1 MRFLALDVGSR
12 RTGVAYG
19 DTDIGIPF
27 PLETIEHSTL
37 QELYEV
43 IRNFIEERSVDRLI
57 IGLPLLP
64 SGDEG
69 EQVEYVRSFLPL
81 LDDFPYELVDE
92 RYTTPKGQ
100 NGDGDSHA
108 ACQILSVILD
118 RQ

>member
-1 MRFLALDVGSR
+1 MRYLALDIGSR
-12 RTGVAYG
+12 RTGVAYAES
-19 DTDIGIPF
+19 DMGIPF
-27 PLETIEHSTL
+27 PLETIQHTSLEELEQEVHRLL
-37 QELYEV
+37 QD
-43 IRNFIEERSVDRLI
+43 RSVDRVI

-64 SGDEG
+64 SGEEG
-69 EQVEYVRSFLPL
+69 EQVEYVRSFLPFL
-81 LDDFPYELVDE
+81 EGIPYELVDE